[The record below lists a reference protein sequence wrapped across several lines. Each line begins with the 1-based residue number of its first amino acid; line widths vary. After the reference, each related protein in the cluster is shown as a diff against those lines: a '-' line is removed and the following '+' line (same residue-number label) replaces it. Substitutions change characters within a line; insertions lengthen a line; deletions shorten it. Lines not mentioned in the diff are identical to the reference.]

1 MRGSTLTYFDEDGDK
16 KSATLDFYF
25 PEKLEEEAGYIRALR
40 DSLEEAG
47 RQFALVMPP
56 RTVDVASS
64 AFRYPADHSEALLA
78 DVSRLFADCNY
89 VDLAGDMKAR
99 YDAGEYVYYKTDH
112 HWTTLGAYYAY
123 CAIME
128 QYGLEPYPLE
138 SFTREQ
144 VSDAFYGTTY
154 SKGGFKF
161 IAPDEME
168 FFHHDTLTPDLF
180 KTTVYN
186 GKLEVTFE
194 SEAFYDRSFLT
205 KKDKYSAFLS
215 GTNTLTTVER
225 TDGVERPKMIL
236 IKDSF
241 ANSLAPFL
249 ALHFDLEI
257 VNMNDYLTARS
268 HIAENAAD
276 AEYVLVVYNLDNLLA
291 APKFNSI
298 KGLANYLK

>member
-1 MRGSTLTYFDEDGDK
+1 
-16 KSATLDFYF
+16 
-25 PEKLEEEAGYIRALR
+25 
-40 DSLEEAG
+40 
-47 RQFALVMPP
+47 
-56 RTVDVASS
+56 
-64 AFRYPADHSEALLA
+64 
-78 DVSRLFADCNY
+78 
-89 VDLAGDMKAR
+89 MKAR

-161 IAPDEME
+161 IAPDEMK

-186 GKLEVTFE
+186 GKLEVAFE